1 MHTNENQNK
10 KDTTVRMGKPGEQVA
25 VNRTMHNNMVL
36 HENESGEYYPVCQ
49 RIETPSLIRSEYI
62 PIGSRLQYPNKWG
75 RKRAATHLLEFKIAD
90 AKKQIA
96 DAQTELEKLER
107 CLSAVQGWDDDSK
120 E

>member
-1 MHTNENQNK
+1 MHTNEEQNK
-10 KDTTVRMGKPGEQVA
+10 PAPGQIAWNKAAHSTCELFQ
-25 VNRTMHNNMVL
+25 
-36 HENESGEYYPVCQ
+36 NESGEYYPVCQ

-107 CLSAVQGWDDDSK
+107 CLSAVQGWDDDTK

>member
-1 MHTNENQNK
+1 MHTNEEQNK
-10 KDTTVRMGKPGEQVA
+10 PAPGQIAWNKAAHSICELFQ
-25 VNRTMHNNMVL
+25 
-36 HENESGEYYPVCQ
+36 NESGEYYPVCQ

>member
-1 MHTNENQNK
+1 MHTKEEQNK
-10 KDTTVRMGKPGEQVA
+10 PAPGQIAWNKAAHSTCE
-25 VNRTMHNNMVL
+25 L
-36 HENESGEYYPVCQ
+36 FENESGEYYPVCQ

>member
-1 MHTNENQNK
+1 MHTNEEQNK
-10 KDTTVRMGKPGEQVA
+10 PAPGQIAWNKAAHSTCELFQ
-25 VNRTMHNNMVL
+25 
-36 HENESGEYYPVCQ
+36 NESGEYYPVCQ

-75 RKRAATHLLEFKIAD
+75 RKRAVTHLLDFKIAD

>member
-1 MHTNENQNK
+1 MHTNEEQNK
-10 KDTTVRMGKPGEQVA
+10 PAPGQIAWNKAAHSTCELFQ
-25 VNRTMHNNMVL
+25 
-36 HENESGEYYPVCQ
+36 NESGEYYPVCQ

-75 RKRAATHLLEFKIAD
+75 RKRAATHLLEFKMAD

>member
-1 MHTNENQNK
+1 MHTEENQNK
-10 KDTTVRMGKPGEQVA
+10 PAPGQIAWNKAAHSTCE
-25 VNRTMHNNMVL
+25 L
-36 HENESGEYYPVCQ
+36 FENESGEYYPVCQ

-107 CLSAVQGWDDDSK
+107 CLSAVQRWDDDSK
-120 E
+120 D